1 MSAFLALRAAAFLV
15 VPLMY
20 WWADFLNYSQ
30 AGKSALLGI
39 FPVLALS
46 AWRASQP
53 SLATVRGMAWDAA
66 VALLFFFILA
76 LQAFLRDYFGAQA
89 DDLLVIEA
97 IFNTNSAE
105 AGEFFLLNLRAI
117 GRHAALLGAA
127 VCLYGALAWYSGRR
141 FSTSLGASATSGS
154 LAPAR
159 QRRLRMIA
167 AVCTAI
173 FLLLHF
179 NPTMRRAD
187 PLLYFPL
194 RYAKWHKGLEQTRA
208 LQAELAATLDHPDLQ
223 SMQYVGDGPQ
233 TVVFVLGESATRR
246 NWSLYGYPRPT
257 TPKLESVSQDLVKFA
272 DVVTGY
278 PGTDGSLKQIL
289 TPASIAEP
297 ELWKSQP
304 DILTMAKRAGYKTF
318 WLTNH
323 GTRSGMISIIASHAD
338 VVEYTNRG
346 SSRGEGYYDEVL
358 LPELQKA
365 LDDPHPLKFIVVHML
380 GAHPAY
386 HFRYPK
392 AFSRFDADDQVARE
406 LTAAGRA
413 SWAVLLRNQYDNAM
427 LYADHLLHAS
437 LEMARRAATA
447 HPVAWLYAPDHGEDV
462 AHYNNFAGHNPRVPA
477 MYEVPMLAWASE
489 GFGLNESAAER
500 PYQLD
505 VLDHTLLGL
514 MRISGRYYDPRND
527 VLSKDFRPKPRYM
540 SGIPYP
546 AAAANAVD
554 KPLDRDG
561 RKTPGGDK
569 QRRADGLD
577 RVARASQEASHALS
591 SRPVPRAATM
601 RRAPLLE

>member
-1 MSAFLALRAAAFLV
+1 MPAFLILRVAAFLI
-15 VPLMY
+15 VPLLY

-30 AGKSALLGI
+30 AGKSALLGL
-39 FPVLALS
+39 FPVLAIS
-46 AWRASQP
+46 TWRATRP
-53 SLATVRGMAWDAA
+53 SLATARGIAWDTA
-66 VALLFFFILA
+66 VAFPFFFILG

-105 AGEFFLLNLRAI
+105 AGEFFLLNMRAI
-117 GRHAALLGAA
+117 AKHAALLGAA
-127 VCLYGALAWYSGRR
+127 MSLYGLLTWRSAKRLAAGLEVEGGLS
-141 FSTSLGASATSGS
+141 
-154 LAPAR
+154 PAR
-159 QRRLRMIA
+159 HRRLRIAA
-167 AVCTAI
+167 AVCTAL
-173 FLLLHF
+173 FLVLHL

-208 LQAELAATLDHPDLQ
+208 LQAELAATLDDPRLQ
-223 SMQYVGDGPQ
+223 SMQYQGSGPRA
-233 TVVFVLGESATRR
+233 VVFVLGESTTRR
-246 NWSLYGYPRPT
+246 NWSLYGYPRQT
-257 TPKLESVSQDLVKFA
+257 TPELEAISAELVKFD

-278 PGTDGSLKQIL
+278 PGTDGSLKQIF

-304 DILTMAKRAGYKTF
+304 DIVTLAKRAGYKTF

-323 GTRSGMISIIASHAD
+323 SANSGMTSIIASHAD
-338 VVEYTNRG
+338 VVEHTTRG

-380 GAHPAY
+380 GGHPAY

-392 AFSRFDADDQVARE
+392 EFSRFDADDQVARE
-406 LTAAGRA
+406 LAAAGRA

-427 LYADHLLHAS
+427 LYADSLLRQS
-437 LEMARRAATA
+437 LEMTRQAATR

-462 AHYNNFAGHNPRVPA
+462 AHYNNFAGHNPRVRP

-489 GFGLNESAAER
+489 TFGLSEAATKR

-514 MRISGRYYDPRND
+514 MGITGHYYEPRHD
-527 VLSKDFRPKPRYM
+527 VFSEDFRPKPRFL
-540 SGIPYP
+540 SDVPYP
-546 AAAANAVD
+546 TAVAHSE
-554 KPLDRDG
+554 LA
-561 RKTPGGDK
+561 GG
-569 QRRADGLD
+569 
-577 RVARASQEASHALS
+577 ECIY
-591 SRPVPRAATM
+591 
-601 RRAPLLE
+601 APAKGAC